1 MPKLLQF
8 ILHETSY
15 SDRQSEHLTILKEK
29 WFEQLFTDMLGKVIC
44 GIEEA
49 TSLEVSPACSKWIGC
64 KPDGTCGDQFV
75 C

>member
-1 MPKLLQF
+1 M
-8 ILHETSY
+8 E
-15 SDRQSEHLTILKEK
+15 EK
-29 WFEQLFTDMLGKVIC
+29 WFEQLFTDMLGKVTC